1 MSRIAG
7 LRRSLHI
14 HTPSKV
20 SDGLGSEKGLFLV
33 PLTLIFGLWELV
45 VRLSFVSA
53 TSLPPPSTILMA
65 LAVNALDV
73 NFLLRALYSLTNLM
87 AGIALGFLIAMP
99 VAIATGLKS
108 KVDSS
113 FTPLIMLVGALPDLA
128 LLPIFVYW
136 LGPGATAAILMGTV
150 VAFFPIF
157 FCVRGAVKAIPQD
170 YFHVAAVFKARKLAT
185 YTKMVLPAI
194 FPQTVTG
201 VRLAYEFLWEIV
213 LAVEIMAV
221 VSGIG
226 SFINSAVEGGSMVD
240 AFAGIFLIGIIAIII
255 DRLVFVNLEGR
266 IRRWQE

>member
-1 MSRIAG
+1 LM
-7 LRRSLHI
+7 
-14 HTPSKV
+14 
-20 SDGLGSEKGLFLV
+20 
-33 PLTLIFGLWELV
+33 
-45 VRLSFVSA
+45 VRLNFVSA
-53 TSLPPPSTILMA
+53 SFMPPPSTIFTV
-65 LAVNALDV
+65 LAVNIFDV
-73 NFLLRALYSLTNLM
+73 TFLLRTLHSLSNLM
-87 AGIALGFLIAMP
+87 AGIVLGFLIALP
-99 VAIATGLKS
+99 LAIATGLKS

-136 LGPGATAAILMGTV
+136 FGPGITAAILMGTI

-157 FCVRGAVKAIPQD
+157 FCVRGAVKSIPQD

-226 SFINSAVEGGSMVD
+226 SFINGAVEGGSMVD
-240 AFAGIFLIGIIAIII
+240 AFAGIFMIGIIAVII
-255 DRLVFVNLEGR
+255 DRLVFANLEGR
-266 IRRWQE
+266 IRRWHE